1 MISIVLGMHRSGTST
16 VAGILHLNKVI
27 MGTYQSFWPRPLPQN
42 PKGFYENYDFRIIN
56 DRLLNKVG
64 YDAKSYESEIP
75 EPLVSDRIKNAMV
88 KIVQK
93 YDTKYEHWGWK
104 DPRTC
109 LTISQWVT
117 IFTELNLIHKLKII
131 FVTRRAIAVAR
142 SLKTRNDLPLEK
154 GMALWKSYTERVLDF
169 CEHNDF
175 PTFYMSFEDL
185 LKSPDV
191 ECEKLFDFLGTNFE
205 PSVVSKFIDKNI
217 SKSGSGEASEVPE
230 DIIQI
235 ESKIRNLI
243 LQ

>member
-75 EPLVSDRIKNAMV
+75 EPLVSDKIKNAMV

-131 FVTRRAIAVAR
+131 FVTRRA
-142 SLKTRNDLPLEK
+142 
-154 GMALWKSYTERVLDF
+154 
-169 CEHNDF
+169 
-175 PTFYMSFEDL
+175 
-185 LKSPDV
+185 
-191 ECEKLFDFLGTNFE
+191 
-205 PSVVSKFIDKNI
+205 
-217 SKSGSGEASEVPE
+217 
-230 DIIQI
+230 
-235 ESKIRNLI
+235 
-243 LQ
+243 